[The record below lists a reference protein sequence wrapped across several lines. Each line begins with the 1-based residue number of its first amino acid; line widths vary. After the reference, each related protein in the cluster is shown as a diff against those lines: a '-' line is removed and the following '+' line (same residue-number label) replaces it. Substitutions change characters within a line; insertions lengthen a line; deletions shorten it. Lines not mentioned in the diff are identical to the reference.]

1 MQLVQSRSAQQYNR
15 RKQRKGAYWEDRY
28 SCTMIDSGRYLWNCL
43 HYVDLNMVRAGVV
56 KHPEEWAWCGYRE
69 FMGLRERY
77 RILDV
82 GTLLTML
89 GYADLKKARVYY
101 RSELEKQLT
110 RGGLERDPIW
120 TESLAVGD
128 RSFID
133 AVKKSVSR
141 LRIYMTERTTPEA
154 TKVWSIREARSAY
167 S

>member
-1 MQLVQSRSAQQYNR
+1 
-15 RKQRKGAYWEDRY
+15 
-28 SCTMIDSGRYLWNCL
+28 
-43 HYVDLNMVRAGVV
+43 MVRAGVV